1 MPNERPPQ
9 QPAQPETARPVSSQT
24 DGLAADTSQP
34 SAQPD
39 SSADTLADTLDPT
52 TPPTRINPNAGK
64 RPPSAGEGGGNPAP
78 LAAARPLDLATAD
91 YIGARSQQQDATQAQ
106 LIAGSTGALLVLADG
121 LGGHESGAEAARIVV
136 DTFIESAIQG
146 MFDAAHGRRS
156 ALRDA
161 LEKANARI
169 AEGLNPGHGQR
180 SMASTAVAAVVADG
194 ALQWVSVGDSHLYVW
209 RKGEL
214 LKLNQDHSQAGLMIR
229 SGQYAA
235 DDPEVLAAKSV
246 LVSAL
251 TGRKLELIDHP
262 TEAFRL
268 EIGDV
273 LLLASDGL
281 NTLPE
286 REVEAIVTIEQAGGA
301 ARLSKVLLETVVE
314 RRADRQDNTTVAI
327 ARVLDIP
334 TRAAGIPL
342 NDIESLARDMTRPTR
357 KISGRGEVPE
367 SDQQALLAGNRSPD
381 ADRRGEEPQTKPART
396 GPSTPLATSGGRR
409 AVTSLLTA
417 LFVAC
422 ALALV
427 ALAGVYGLYGNL
439 DPVRDI
445 AVAFQAK
452 LGLAPSGTGQPPRVG
467 APVPSGVTPPVVAP
481 VIPGPASPRP
491 PTEAAPSAPAVPAP
505 PSASPGTPP
514 PTVSPGH
521 VPDAKQAPPPQPAER
536 GSQGAA
542 PPANGRAAARPG
554 DPPLVEPPRPVAP
567 PAPAPR

>member
-1 MPNERPPQ
+1 MPNDRPPQ
-9 QPAQPETARPVSSQT
+9 PPAQPETAAPVSSET
-24 DGLAADTSQP
+24 DGVPSGTNQAAARPETG
-34 SAQPD
+34 AEAV
-39 SSADTLADTLDPT
+39 ADPLEST

-64 RPPSAGEGGGNPAP
+64 RQPPAVDNGAAQAVSALPRA
-78 LAAARPLDLATAD
+78 LDLATAD

-106 LIAGSTGALLVLADG
+106 LIAGNTGALLVLADG

-136 DTFIESAIQG
+136 DTFIEAALQG
-146 MFDAAHGRRS
+146 VFDAAQGRRS
-156 ALRDA
+156 ALREA
-161 LEKANARI
+161 LDKANVRI
-169 AEGLNPGHGQR
+169 ADGLNPGHGQR

-235 DDPEVLAAKSV
+235 NDPEVLAAKSV

-251 TGRKLELIDHP
+251 TGRKLELVDHP
-262 TEAFRL
+262 ADAFRL
-268 EIGDV
+268 EFGDV

-286 REVEAIVTIEQAGGA
+286 QEVEAIVTAEQAGGA

-334 TRAAGIPL
+334 SRAAGIPL
-342 NDIESLARDMTRPTR
+342 NDIELLPRDLTRPAKTDGL
-357 KISGRGEVPE
+357 SHVPRG
-367 SDQQALLAGNRSPD
+367 DQQSQAAGGGSGN
-381 ADRRGEEPQTKPART
+381 AEWHGQEAQTKPARPGAGT
-396 GPSTPLATSGGRR
+396 RPVGSGGRR
-409 AVTSLLTA
+409 MAVGLLTA
-417 LFVAC
+417 LFIAC
-422 ALALV
+422 ALALA
-427 ALAGVYGLYGNL
+427 ALASVYGVYGNL

-445 AVAFQAK
+445 ALTFQAK
-452 LGLAPSGTGQPPRVG
+452 LGLAPSGTGPPLRGVG
-467 APVPSGVTPPVVAP
+467 PVPSAVTPPVIAP
-481 VIPGPASPRP
+481 AVPGPASPRP
-491 PTEAAPSAPAVPAP
+491 PSEGAPTAPAAPTP
-505 PSASPGTPP
+505 PSGTAP

-521 VPDAKQAPPPQPAER
+521 VPDPKQAPPAQPQPTER
-536 GSQGAA
+536 GSQGAV

-554 DPPLVEPPRPVAP
+554 DPPLVEQPRPVSP
-567 PAPAPR
+567 PAPTAR